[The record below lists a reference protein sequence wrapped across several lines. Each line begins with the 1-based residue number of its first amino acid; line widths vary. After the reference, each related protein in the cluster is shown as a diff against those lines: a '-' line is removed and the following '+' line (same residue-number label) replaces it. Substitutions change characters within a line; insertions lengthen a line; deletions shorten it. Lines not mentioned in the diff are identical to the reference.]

1 MHRQKSATLI
11 QAVYRGHKNRQQFR
25 KMLRQLYASGGGDP
39 ARRRAFFA
47 ARLESVGSQ
56 VETAVQRRGDAL
68 DRLFAQLDQEVEK
81 SRNVIDAHARVM
93 AEKAGP
99 DAMGV
104 VPRHGHPQLSAED
117 WAGIETTAIVRG
129 TTECPICIQALGDGG
144 RETVLLSCT
153 HVFHLKC
160 IQAFENFNVFGKR
173 QCPVC
178 RADYH
183 KRIMP

>member
-1 MHRQKSATLI
+1 M
-11 QAVYRGHKNRQQFR
+11 VYWRVIH
-25 KMLRQLYASGGGDP
+25 
-39 ARRRAFFA
+39 
-47 ARLESVGSQ
+47 Q
-56 VETAVQRRGDAL
+56 VESLPSYAC
-68 DRLFAQLDQEVEK
+68 
-81 SRNVIDAHARVM
+81 S
-93 AEKAGP
+93 
-99 DAMGV
+99 
-104 VPRHGHPQLSAED
+104 
-117 WAGIETTAIVRG
+117 
-129 TTECPICIQALGDGG
+129 DGG

>member
-1 MHRQKSATLI
+1 MP
-11 QAVYRGHKNRQQFR
+11 Y
-25 KMLRQLYASGGGDP
+25 LYPGAGVRPQWCIGVASI
-39 ARRRAFFA
+39 
-47 ARLESVGSQ
+47 RLG
-56 VETAVQRRGDAL
+56 
-68 DRLFAQLDQEVEK
+68 
-81 SRNVIDAHARVM
+81 AHQHCAC
-93 AEKAGP
+93 
-99 DAMGV
+99 
-104 VPRHGHPQLSAED
+104 S
-117 WAGIETTAIVRG
+117 
-129 TTECPICIQALGDGG
+129 DGG